1 MMRGDQLFLC
11 LIMTSYNITVRSL
24 EILVFASR
32 STWVK
37 DISFVVK
44 DFNRLDHHRLNWPPP
59 IPTLRPFFSGGGGV
73 QHKIIQ
79 CGWKMYV
86 FPSNLK
92 RFNFVSQEIL
102 IEMSWTPTIKGV
114 RGNV

>member
-59 IPTLRPFFSGGGGV
+59 IPTLRPFFSGGGGAAQDNSV
-73 QHKIIQ
+73 RVGDVRLSFQ
-79 CGWKMYV
+79 
-86 FPSNLK
+86 
-92 RFNFVSQEIL
+92 SQEI
-102 IEMSWTPTIKGV
+102 
-114 RGNV
+114 